1 MDSSG
6 VRRIVTMRK
15 RFGTTKGVTRIG
27 LTQTARRIEM
37 ETNKSVGTVDIYLHL
52 NQVKINGSCL

>member
-1 MDSSG
+1 
-6 VRRIVTMRK
+6 MRK

-37 ETNKSVGTVDIYLHL
+37 ETNKSVGTVDYISAPKPGKDQPEPWDSYY
-52 NQVKINGSCL
+52 QIT